1 MCLCYIYTISVPPNI
16 IDESSSSE
24 TLATEGR
31 AVTLNCDATGTPKVT
46 IINMIIIT
54 ITNIIVIIVTI
65 MAVMVT
71 SDPFVDV
78 SSSSAPGKCSSLLMI
93 NYHQTE
99 KYRQQDHENDDEND
113 DDNDFFDDD
122 VLPLPI
128 VTA

>member
-54 ITNIIVIIVTI
+54 IITIINIIVIIVTI

-71 SDPFVDV
+71 SDPFVDI

-99 KYRQQDHENDDEND
+99 KYRQQD
-113 DDNDFFDDD
+113 DDN
-122 VLPLPI
+122 
-128 VTA
+128 